1 MNKKL
6 SNPDDERIS
15 DLDKNLEDNLY
26 SKIKSEDDFQPPNL
40 SKDEFKKL
48 WSENQT
54 NKSTVESTE
63 EHTTRVDGTTDSKN
77 SQIDSN
83 TTLVID
89 QNLLI
94 KALEQS
100 LSEINSKAHNEC
112 SEQTRRGFTKN
123 NTEQIVRVI
132 RIPLSKHMEDHLIS
146 IRRLLNK
153 RHQVSKPREVIDDH
167 KVLLALLHWASE
179 QIDTDN
185 SE

>member
-89 QNLLI
+89 QNLQL
-94 KALEQS
+94 KHS
-100 LSEINSKAHNEC
+100 
-112 SEQTRRGFTKN
+112 N
-123 NTEQIVRVI
+123 NR
-132 RIPLSKHMEDHLIS
+132 
-146 IRRLLNK
+146 
-153 RHQVSKPREVIDDH
+153 
-167 KVLLALLHWASE
+167 
-179 QIDTDN
+179 
-185 SE
+185 

>member
-15 DLDKNLEDNLY
+15 DLEQNLEDNLY
-26 SKIKSEDDFQPPNL
+26 SKIKSEKDFQPPNL

-48 WSENQT
+48 WSENHT
-54 NKSTVESTE
+54 NKSMVESTE
-63 EHTTRVDGTTDSKN
+63 EHTTRMDGTTDSIN
-77 SQIDSN
+77 SQMESN

-100 LSEINSKAHNEC
+100 LIEINSKAHNEC
-112 SEQTRRGFTKN
+112 SEQTRRGFTQN
-123 NTEQIVRVI
+123 STEQIVRVI

-153 RHQVSKPREVIDDH
+153 IHQVSKPREVIQDH